1 MSLWLVIS
9 NTGNLRSGNFAGTGV
24 VEISPSTSTPTNSLS
39 SDNFTRVGPGS
50 DLFGGFTNIGV
61 ILIEAF
67 TGVLIDGGGRVTV
80 ADPYLAPLGD
90 YRGPTLTMALRPGS
104 PAIKEVI
111 RAFLPRGLP
120 ITDQRG
126 FTRVYA
132 RDR

>member
-1 MSLWLVIS
+1 M
-9 NTGNLRSGNFAGTGV
+9 
-24 VEISPSTSTPTNSLS
+24 
-39 SDNFTRVGPGS
+39 
-50 DLFGGFTNIGV
+50 

-80 ADPYLAPLGD
+80 ANPYLAPFGD
-90 YRGPTLTMALRPGS
+90 YGGPTLTMALRPGS